1 MSKAKT
7 LILVLANTLLMV
19 LPSLAQTGSYKVG
32 VKVSYVAPGETFV
45 FSIGTGKTATVRQ
58 TGTLV
63 YFPGTYPKGQS
74 ITITQLSGP
83 RPANFTPF
91 AINTVPDRNL
101 EFFADAGAPPGMVNI
116 RGILRGPAGS
126 MVILQNNG
134 IDDLPVQANG
144 GDVRFTF
151 SKPIQEGSAYK
162 VTVKNAPD
170 GQQYTVSTYAGEPG
184 VASAQSFVRIYGDQV
199 TDLVTRDSSN
209 KVLGTFFESWDPCVD
224 KSLDDN
230 ARYVTFV
237 SEARG
242 LAGSTGSH
250 RQIFWRDRKTG
261 ETIMITRSPTGE
273 EGNAN
278 SFSPVMCV
286 GPRKVAFESYA
297 SNLVNGDANQVRDV
311 FLWTY
316 SPEGGSIE
324 RVSVGPGGVEG
335 NGESFE
341 PSISGMGHDVAFS
354 SNANNLTYDKDPS
367 GVNVYL
373 RDMNSQ
379 TTTLISKDYKTGKG
393 AGGSKPSIDWNGR
406 RVAFYSYAWTL
417 VPGDNNNL
425 WDIFLYEKSVT
436 GGAQPLRRITMAWNG
451 GERNQGDE
459 SSSRVVTPT
468 ISGDGQ
474 YIAYSTTAS
483 NVVPNDNNG
492 VQDVFVY
499 NTESNT
505 TIRASVGN
513 DGAEGNASSPL
524 GQGERIALSYN
535 GNIVAFTTAA
545 SNLGVPA
552 NNIVL
557 YNLSS
562 QKMTAVTEV
571 TGTYVSTPSLSRNG
585 RYVSFG
591 CGKPLDSRFNSS
603 GLYVKFIS
611 TIY

>member
-1 MSKAKT
+1 MKPT
-7 LILVLANTLLMV
+7 LRILTALAVTAIAAFEAA
-19 LPSLAQTGSYKVG
+19 SQQTNYKVG
-32 VKVSYVAPGETFV
+32 VRVSYVTTGERFV
-45 FSIGTGKTATVRQ
+45 FSIGPGKAATVTQ
-58 TGTLV
+58 SGTVV

-74 ITITQLSGP
+74 ITITQVSGP
-83 RPANFTPF
+83 RTVNFTPF
-91 AINTVPDRNL
+91 PINTIIDQNL
-101 EFFADAGAPPGMVNI
+101 EFFADAGSPPGMVNI

-126 MVILQNNG
+126 SVILQNNG
-134 IDDLPVQANG
+134 GDDLRVLANG

-151 SKPIQEGSAYK
+151 PRPVQEGTAYI
-162 VTVKNAPD
+162 VTVKSSPQ
-170 GQQYTVSTYAGEPG
+170 GQQYAVSTYAGEPG
-184 VASAQSFVRIYGDQV
+184 VASSSSFIKVYGDQQ
-199 TDLVTRDSSN
+199 TDLVTRDSTN
-209 KVLGTFFESWDPCVD
+209 KVLGSFFESWDPCVD
-224 KSLDDN
+224 KSLEDN

-278 SFSPVMCV
+278 SFSPVICV

-297 SNLVNGDANQVRDV
+297 TNLVDGDNNKVRDV

-335 NGESFE
+335 NSESFE
-341 PSISGMGHDVAFS
+341 PSISGMGNDIAFT
-354 SNANNLTYDKDPS
+354 SNASNLTADKESS
-367 GVNVYL
+367 GVNVFL
-373 RDMNSQ
+373 RDMNSK
-379 TTTLISKDYKTGKG
+379 TTILISKDYKTGKG
-393 AGGSKPSIDWNGR
+393 AGGSRPSIDWNGR
-406 RVAFYSYAWTL
+406 RIAFYSYSWTL

-425 WDIFLYEKSVT
+425 WDIFLFEKGLT
-436 GGAQPLRRITMAWNG
+436 GPALPLRRISMAWNG

-474 YIAYSTTAS
+474 FIAYSTTAS

-499 NTESNT
+499 NISSNT
-505 TIRASVGN
+505 TVRASAGN
-513 DGAEGNASSPL
+513 DGTEGNGSSPL

-545 SNLGVPA
+545 TNLGVPA
-552 NNIVL
+552 NNIL
-557 YNLSS
+557 IYS
-562 QKMTAVTEV
+562 QTTQKLTPVTNV

-591 CGKPLDSRFNSS
+591 CGQPLDNRFNSS

-611 TIY
+611 EIY